1 MSLKKNSDTL
11 FIYGTGDSLNEISDS
26 EYEAI
31 KKFDSISI
39 NLFPHTKIHL
49 SHYILGEGLYYLQH
63 LINTQKDDKM
73 QEEYDSIINTLKT
86 VYKNTN
92 IIMIKKYD
100 TMAFLNKYYL
110 KVKEDLIDLKD
121 NIYEV
126 DCDHSTKTVDFPDNH
141 ILKKLYHNGGSICC
155 AINYAIQMNYK
166 KVVFAGVDLYNC
178 IFKTPSHLTKKIYE
192 NNPDFPDPTKDRHP
206 SYNSIF
212 GYLNYIKN
220 SSKKIDFYT
229 YNPKSLLKNIIPVYK
244 LE

>member
-1 MSLKKNSDTL
+1 MLLKKNTDTL
-11 FIYGTGDSLNEISDS
+11 FIYGTGDSLNEISDTN
-26 EYEAI
+26 YEAI

-63 LINTQKDDKM
+63 LINTEKNNKI

-100 TMAFLNKYYL
+100 AMTFLNKYYL

-126 DCDHSTKTVDFPDNH
+126 DCGRSTKMVEFPENH
-141 ILKKLYHNGGSICC
+141 ILKKLYHHDGSICC
-155 AINYAIQMNYK
+155 AINYALQMKYK

-178 IFKTPSHLTKKIYE
+178 IVKTPSY
-192 NNPDFPDPTKDRHP
+192 
-206 SYNSIF
+206 
-212 GYLNYIKN
+212 
-220 SSKKIDFYT
+220 
-229 YNPKSLLKNIIPVYK
+229 
-244 LE
+244 